1 MEYNSERMDF
11 HCRGNPW
18 RHRQSLLPARAPTN
32 PTMRM
37 GEGRRGEGGSGE
49 GELYIYPTQ
58 RFSPGRKWPGGCWIP
73 RNRGDQRYD
82 PFYHFTEVPIYPHL
96 HYFQMYLHTMLK
108 SLIKPLFYSVFV
120 LLSTASI
127 LPLV

>member
-1 MEYNSERMDF
+1 
-11 HCRGNPW
+11 
-18 RHRQSLLPARAPTN
+18 
-32 PTMRM
+32 MRM
-37 GEGRRGEGGSGE
+37 GEGRREAKVAVARGS
-49 GELYIYPTQ
+49 YIYPTQ

-82 PFYHFTEVPIYPHL
+82 PFYHCTEVPIYPHL
-96 HYFQMYLHTMLK
+96 NYFQMYLHTLLK
-108 SLIKPLFYSVFV
+108 SLIKPLLYSVFV